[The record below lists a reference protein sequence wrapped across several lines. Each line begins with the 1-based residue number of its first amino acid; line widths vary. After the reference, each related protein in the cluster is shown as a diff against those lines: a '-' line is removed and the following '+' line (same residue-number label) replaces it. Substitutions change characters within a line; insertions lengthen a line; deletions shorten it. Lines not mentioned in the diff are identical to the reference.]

1 MVINEQTVRIQTQ
14 NKSMV
19 FTTGS
24 AAKMRVPGAR
34 RVHALVLL
42 LLAAV
47 GATGEYVVVGPGS
60 GVVGGGCDSAIVPA
74 NGAVGDCPDSLAHG
88 EDCTPTCDDVYELV
102 GRHSCT
108 DGVLVEATCWPV
120 DGDDVCDADAGRC
133 GAVDQDDPGFWDSPA
148 WRGRAL
154 WTPPSEWDDP
164 DERLPHVHLH
174 DAAMK
179 RYTEL
184 LEERQ
189 GSAY

>member
-1 MVINEQTVRIQTQ
+1 M
-14 NKSMV
+14 
-19 FTTGS
+19 
-24 AAKMRVPGAR
+24 
-34 RVHALVLL
+34 
-42 LLAAV
+42 
-47 GATGEYVVVGPGS
+47 
-60 GVVGGGCDSAIVPA
+60 
-74 NGAVGDCPDSLAHG
+74 
-88 EDCTPTCDDVYELV
+88 
-102 GRHSCT
+102 
-108 DGVLVEATCWPV
+108 EATCWPV

-133 GAVDQDDPGFWDSPA
+133 GAVDQDDPGFLDSPA

>member
-14 NKSMV
+14 NKSIV

-24 AAKMRVPGAR
+24 ATMRVPWAR
-34 RVHALVLL
+34 LRVLVLL
-42 LLAAV
+42 LAV

-74 NGAVGDCPDSLAHG
+74 NGAIGDCPDSLAHG
-88 EDCTPTCDDVYELV
+88 EDCTPTCDDGYELV

-120 DGDDVCDADAGRC
+120 DGDDVCDADARC
-133 GAVDQDDPGFWDSPA
+133 GAVD
-148 WRGRAL
+148 
-154 WTPPSEWDDP
+154 EWDDP